1 LLRNVTL
8 WICGLFAFA
17 VVGALIADYLYGS
30 NGDVWGVLV
39 GMAIFACAR
48 RWATERRKEH

>member
-1 LLRNVTL
+1 
-8 WICGLFAFA
+8 LFAFA

-30 NGDVWGVLV
+30 NGDVWGILV

-48 RWATERRKEH
+48 LWTTERRKEH